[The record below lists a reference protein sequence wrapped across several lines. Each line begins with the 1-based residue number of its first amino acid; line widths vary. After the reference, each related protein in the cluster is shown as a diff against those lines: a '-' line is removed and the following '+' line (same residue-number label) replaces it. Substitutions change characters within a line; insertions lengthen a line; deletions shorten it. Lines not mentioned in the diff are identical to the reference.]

1 MSKLVIDLRSVLEWP
16 FGDKD
21 DNLDDDDDD
30 DDNDDDE
37 YLNDN
42 MLVGKHIWSGR
53 VLPISKHARPHGKIL
68 PQCPDPIEI
77 SDHGSNS
84 NSMWSDP

>member
-1 MSKLVIDLRSVLEWP
+1 M
-16 FGDKD
+16 
-21 DNLDDDDDD
+21 DDDDDD
-30 DDNDDDE
+30 DDE
-37 YLNDN
+37 YLIDN
-42 MLVGKHIWSGR
+42 MLIGKHIWSGR
-53 VLPISKHARPHGKIL
+53 LLPISKHARPYRKIL

>member
-21 DNLDDDDDD
+21 DNWD
-30 DDNDDDE
+30 DDDE
-37 YLNDN
+37 YLIDN
-42 MLVGKHIWSGR
+42 MLIGKHIWSGR
-53 VLPISKHARPHGKIL
+53 VLPISKHARPYRKIL

>member
-30 DDNDDDE
+30 DDE
-37 YLNDN
+37 YLIHN
-42 MLVGKHIWSGR
+42 MLIGKHIWSGR
-53 VLPISKHARPHGKIL
+53 LLPISKHARPHGKIL

-77 SDHGSNS
+77 SDPISNS